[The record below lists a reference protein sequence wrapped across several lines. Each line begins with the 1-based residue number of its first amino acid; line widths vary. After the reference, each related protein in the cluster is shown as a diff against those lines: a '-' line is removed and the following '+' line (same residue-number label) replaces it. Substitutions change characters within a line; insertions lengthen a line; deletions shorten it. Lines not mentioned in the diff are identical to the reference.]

1 MKNSFAANQK
11 ELSILLSS
19 MQPICSKRT
28 SLDITES
35 ILFQLTPR
43 ELTLKAT
50 DLEISLRCTMP
61 LEKNGLEN
69 RSFLVS
75 GKRIY
80 ELVRELEGEIE
91 FTLSKGQ
98 LHLQSEGV
106 HLSLNI
112 RDADD
117 FPPFPER
124 IENLME
130 IDSELLLTLLGKVSF
145 LIPQNHS
152 NSALNGMQLEFNKQG
167 MAMVATDGHCLVRV
181 ETSRYVLQED
191 KKWLLPKRAILELK
205 KIIEGTNSANTFLGL
220 CGNQLVFSGTNFNF
234 FSKLLSEPFPAYQ
247 TILNSTGF
255 KPATIARE
263 DILKA
268 LKRAN
273 CLLAGH
279 FISTSLSFQPGKL
292 GVSLHNKEVGQLDES
307 ITLESFEGDPL
318 ESRFYSPY
326 LLNGLS
332 VFPDKNVHF
341 FIKTVD
347 KPIIFESKQEQ
358 YTFSYLVMPVSATSA
373 QRA

>member
-1 MKNSFAANQK
+1 
-11 ELSILLSS
+11 

-28 SLDITES
+28 SLDITEY

-61 LEKNGLEN
+61 LENNNLEIGA
-69 RSFLVS
+69 FLVS
-75 GKRIY
+75 GKRVY

-91 FTLSKGQ
+91 FVVSKGQ
-98 LHLQSEGV
+98 LHLNSKGIN
-106 HLSLNI
+106 LSLNI

-152 NSALNGMQLEFNKQG
+152 NSALNGMQLEFSPRG
-167 MAMVATDGHCLVRV
+167 MAMVATDGHCLVKV
-181 ETSRYVLQED
+181 ESSRYSLPEE
-191 KKWLLPKRAILELK
+191 KKWLVPKRAILELK
-205 KIIEGTNSANTFLGL
+205 KIIEGTQSKKTFLGL
-220 CGNQLVFSGTNFNF
+220 CGNQLVFSGANFNF
-234 FSKLLSEPFPAYQ
+234 FSKLLSDPFPAYQ
-247 TILNSTGF
+247 SVLNTKGF
-255 KPATIARE
+255 QAATVVRD

-279 FISTSLSFQPGKL
+279 FISTNFSFNPGKL
-292 GVSLHNKEVGQLDES
+292 SVSLHNKEVGKLDES
-307 ITLESFEGDPL
+307 IAIDAFDGTTI

-332 VFPDKNVHF
+332 VFPDKSVTF
-341 FIKTVD
+341 FIKTID
-347 KPIIFESKQEQ
+347 KPIIFESKQES
-358 YTFSYLVMPVSATSA
+358 YTFNYLVMPVSPTN
-373 QRA
+373 QR